1 MRDRRKWDVDFLI
14 ATVIPL
20 LIVLVYALPC
30 IIEKR
35 TLGWYGAPPRT
46 GGEAVRFGFSLIAL
60 ALIVHAWYLP
70 FYRRLPVLRWF
81 LVVAGGLAFLVLGL
95 LWDMWKLLCSR

>member
-1 MRDRRKWDVDFLI
+1 MPDKKKFDVDLLT

-20 LIVLVYALPC
+20 LIVLVYGLPC
-30 IIEKR
+30 VIHKR

-46 GGEAVRFGFSLIAL
+46 GDEAVRFGIALIAL
-60 ALIVHAWYLP
+60 ALLVHAWYLP

-81 LVVAGGLAFLVLGL
+81 LVTAGALVFLGL
-95 LWDMWKLLCSR
+95 GFVWDIWKLLCSR